1 MMNRKFKLMA
11 ISLGLAALLAL
22 SFTAV
27 ALADDPLGE
36 GDVSPDCYGQGW
48 GAGNGFLAANHGE
61 VGELLGLTPE
71 EIHALRYEGKS
82 LAEIAAAQGV
92 SEDELVAAILAARQE
107 VVQQRVEA
115 GTITQEQADQ
125 MLGAMAQNLYQSVNR
140 TTLGPPEDRGT
151 CGFGTDTQSAWRW
164 GKGGASESDGGNAF
178 GYGSGSMHRFGQG
191 AGGMHGFGMGR

>member
-1 MMNRKFKLMA
+1 MNRKFKLMA
-11 ISLGLAALLAL
+11 ISLGLAALLAF
-22 SFTAV
+22 SFAAV
-27 ALADDPLGE
+27 VLADDPPGE
-36 GDVSPDCYGQGW
+36 SDVPPDCYGQGM
-48 GAGNGFLAANHGE
+48 GAQYGFLAANHGE

-107 VVQQRVEA
+107 VVQQEVEA
-115 GTITQEQADQ
+115 GTITQAQAAQ
-125 MLGAMAQNLYQSVNR
+125 MLGVMEQNLHQAVNR

-151 CGFGTDTQSAWRW
+151 CGLGSGTQSAWRW

-178 GYGSGSMHRFGQG
+178 GQGTGSMHRFGQG
-191 AGGMHGFGMGR
+191 AGSMHRFGRGR

>member
-1 MMNRKFKLMA
+1 MA
-11 ISLGLAALLAL
+11 ISLGLAALLVF

-27 ALADDPLGE
+27 VFADDPPGE
-36 GDVSPDCYGQGW
+36 SDVSPDYCGQGW
-48 GAGNGFLAANHGE
+48 GAQYGFLAANHE
-61 VGELLGLTPE
+61 AVGELLGLTPE

-115 GTITQEQADQ
+115 GTLTQEQADQ
-125 MLGAMAQNLYQSVNR
+125 MLGVMAQNLHQAVNR

-151 CGFGTDTQSAWRW
+151 CGFGSDGQSTWRW

-178 GYGSGSMHRFGQG
+178 GHGSGSTHRFGQSSDSIGQGAGSMHRFGR
-191 AGGMHGFGMGR
+191 GR